1 MAEPISAALTYVGM
15 EVSATTISSVL
26 TAASIASTAVSA
38 FSSYSAGQA
47 TGNYYDAQGQ
57 MAQLQGRQQAL
68 AYRQQGLS
76 ALDRQIKLEAQI
88 NARGAAGG
96 LDPFSGSTDNI
107 VENNLAAAVDEF
119 DLSRQN
125 AIIAEGMGGF
135 QADIYQQAGK
145 SARRRGML
153 DAFGTIAKSGLQ
165 LGSIGGAPKETPKPP
180 EKPNPSLWS
189 YGVE

>member
-1 MAEPISAALTYVGM
+1 MAEPVSAALVWGGM
-15 EVSATTISSVL
+15 EAAA
-26 TAASIASTAVSA
+26 AASLASTLSTVATVASLGVTAFSA
-38 FSSYSAGQA
+38 FSGGQA
-47 TGNYYDAQGQ
+47 TGSYYDAQGQ

-68 AYRQQGLS
+68 AYRQQGVE

-88 NARGAAGG
+88 NARGYAGG
-96 LDPFSGSTDNI
+96 LDPFSGSTDKI
-107 VENNLAAAVDEF
+107 AENNLASAIDEF

-135 QADIYQQAGK
+135 QADIYKQAGA

-153 DAFGTIAKSGLQ
+153 EAAGTLAGGALKLS
-165 LGSIGGAPKETPKPP
+165 SIGGEPSAKGTPKT
-180 EKPNPSLWS
+180 NPSSWN